1 MLVTE
6 SRLRTEHP
14 LLRRFQIDF
23 DGDSRT
29 LERGGRSRHLAPR
42 EAELL
47 AALLQSKPG
56 EVISRSELLDTIW
69 GDGEVCE
76 DALTVIVSRLRRHFD
91 RLGIDEPVI
100 ETVPRRGYRLG
111 DCGGSLGGLHEAR
124 RDGRLGR
131 GLGLAALVISVLA
144 LAVSCIALLV
154 ATD

>member
-1 MLVTE
+1 ML
-6 SRLRTEHP
+6 SRL
-14 LLRRFQIDF
+14 QIDF
-23 DGDSRT
+23 DVDSRT

-56 EVISRSELLDTIW
+56 EVISRNQLLDAIW
-69 GDGEVCE
+69 GDGDVCE

-111 DCGGSLGGLHEAR
+111 DCGGTLGGLREAR
-124 RDGRLGR
+124 RDGRRGR
-131 GLGLAALVISVLA
+131 NLGLAALAVSVLA
-144 LAVSCIALLV
+144 LGVSSLALLL
-154 ATD
+154 AYG

>member
-6 SRLRTEHP
+6 SQLRTEHP
-14 LLRRFQIDF
+14 LLRRLQIDF
-23 DGDSRT
+23 DVDSRT

-56 EVISRSELLDTIW
+56 DVISRSELLDTIW
-69 GDGEVCE
+69 GEGEVCE

-111 DCGGSLGGLHEAR
+111 DRGGSLGGLREAR
-124 RDGRLGR
+124 RNGRLGR
-131 GLGLAALVISVLA
+131 GLGLVAVVFSLLA

-154 ATD
+154 ASD